1 MKPGCAAQVMALV
14 AGSAGFIRSV
24 HGWKTVCALIAV
36 TSLHPEAA
44 AVSMKALAAVARPPA
59 LSPVAFTPV
68 LEAVVSCVE
77 RNAKVIAP
85 KTLPQSQGKQQGGM
99 ASRTLQ
105 GHAQSHKAQCTSAFA
120 KRLGTRIGA
129 TNATSHFS
137 WHSLFMRML
146 KGSSLATSGFGF
158 V

>member
-1 MKPGCAAQVMALV
+1 MKPGCAAQVTALV

-85 KTLPQSQGKQQGGM
+85 KTLPQSQ
-99 ASRTLQ
+99 
-105 GHAQSHKAQCTSAFA
+105 
-120 KRLGTRIGA
+120 
-129 TNATSHFS
+129 
-137 WHSLFMRML
+137 
-146 KGSSLATSGFGF
+146 
-158 V
+158 